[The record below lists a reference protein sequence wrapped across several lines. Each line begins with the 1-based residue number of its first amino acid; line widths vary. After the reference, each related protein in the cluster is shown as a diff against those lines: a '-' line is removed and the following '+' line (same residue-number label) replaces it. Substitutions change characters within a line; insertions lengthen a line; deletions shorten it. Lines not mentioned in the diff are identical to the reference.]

1 MTYNKPEIVKL
12 DKAAE
17 VIQGTAKLSPMYPD
31 AAGSHPITA
40 STIGAYE
47 SDE

>member
-12 DKAAE
+12 DSALSI
-17 VIQGTAKLSPMYPD
+17 IQGTAKGIYTTFDNLPND
-31 AAGSHPITA
+31 GSR
-40 STIGAYE
+40 GAYE